1 MRQRRQPRLRG
12 RQDGQSLTE
21 AAVLCAVLVP
31 LFLLIPIMGKY
42 IHLRQATQ
50 QAARAAAWE
59 ATVAKDY
66 ALPATTRMRDLT
78 VDRHFGKADAQI
90 VSRASTG
97 NSRDRVENPLLNTF
111 SNQTLVERGDIR
123 VDAYKNERSSG
134 ILDRIGGLLSKIPGN
149 FPPNDKGLVTS
160 NLSVS
165 VQDLKLANG
174 GAASFLE
181 PFDQLGLR
189 MQASNTL
196 LADPWNAAG
205 PGSGNNPA
213 KRSVVGQ
220 VRTLVPTSHLSDA
233 AKMFDGLSIIPI
245 VGTISRFDP
254 GYIAPD
260 VVPVDKLEPYA
271 KAR

>member
-66 ALPATTRMRDLT
+66 TIPATARMRDLT
-78 VDRHFGKADAQI
+78 VDRHFGKADAPI

-97 NSRDRVENPLLNTF
+97 NARDRVDNPLLNTF

-123 VDAYKNERSSG
+123 VDRYDNDPSKG
-134 ILDRIGGLLSKIPGN
+134 ILDRLGSLMDKLPGE
-149 FPPNDKGLVTS
+149 FPPNKKGLVTAS
-160 NLSVS
+160 LSVS

-189 MQASNTL
+189 MQGSNTL
-196 LADPWNAAG
+196 LTDPWNAAG
-205 PGSGNNPA
+205 PGTAKNPTR
-213 KRSVVGQ
+213 RSVVGQ
-220 VRTLVPTSHLSDA
+220 VRTLVPSSHLSDA
-233 AKMFDGLSIIPI
+233 AKVFDSLQIIPI

-271 KAR
+271 RPR

>member
-31 LFLLIPIMGKY
+31 LFLLIPIVGKY

-66 ALPATTRMRDLT
+66 TLPSATRMRDLT
-78 VDRHFGKADAQI
+78 VDRHFGKADTPI

-97 NSRDRVENPLLNTF
+97 AARDRVDNPLLNTF
-111 SNQTLVERGDIR
+111 SNQPLLERGDIR
-123 VDAYKNERSSG
+123 VNAYKNERSSG
-134 ILDRIGGLLSKIPGN
+134 ILDRLSSLISKIPGN

-174 GAASFLE
+174 GSAAFLE

-189 MQASNTL
+189 MQGSNSL
-196 LADPWNAAG
+196 LTDPWNAAG
-205 PGSGNNPA
+205 PGTAKNPA
-213 KRSVVGQ
+213 KRSVIGQ
-220 VRTLVPTSHLSDA
+220 VRTLVPGSYLSDSA
-233 AKMFDGLSIIPI
+233 QLFDPLKIIPI
-245 VGTISRFDP
+245 VGTISRFEP

-271 KAR
+271 PPR